1 MKAGLQQ
8 RARITSMRA
17 GLVALLIGLASCA
30 DTSSTAPQVPAKD
43 AVPVPLA
50 DAESPAEGYAV
61 AGALPQAQYAAT
73 LAAFNG
79 ALKAVLGAPSASWRL
94 QPERDRPTRVVLDAD
109 RAFEAGSSQLRPELL
124 LPLSA
129 IAAATRGGGNAP
141 GSSGAWVVHVIGHA
155 ERSEDAGLA
164 ERRALAIASYLAGQD
179 LPGGRLR
186 AETRSDRS
194 GDGHRIELVFAAIV
208 EGRELRA
215 WMPPGAV
222 AAGR

>member
-1 MKAGLQQ
+1 MNARLQQ
-8 RARITSMRA
+8 RARVTSMRA

-30 DTSSTAPQVPAKD
+30 DTSSTVPQVPAKD
-43 AVPVPLA
+43 AAPVPLA
-50 DAESPAEGYAV
+50 DAESPAEGYAA

-73 LAAFNG
+73 VAAFNAG
-79 ALKAVLGAPSASWRL
+79 LKAALGAPSGSWRL

-124 LPLSA
+124 LPLSG
-129 IAAATRGGGNAP
+129 IAAATRSGGT
-141 GSSGAWVVHVIGHA
+141 GSAGAWVVHVIGHA
-155 ERSEDAGLA
+155 ERAEDAGLA

-186 AETRSDRS
+186 AETRSDRN
-194 GDGHRIELVFAAIV
+194 GEGHRIELVFAAIV